1 MRLLARLRR
10 CAPGLH
16 SLGSR
21 STRPHFPGGISGAWF
36 GKWAQCLRLAPSPTP
51 GRAVQ
56 ECTFFTSDFACTLDE
71 IGDCAESFFPEIE
84 GTAAGNHPA
93 PDGRKFLHCR
103 QTTANL
109 RVVIPSESLALS
121 GVEWVEGSR
130 CDSFPLRP
138 RDSST
143 SLRSAQ
149 NDNFVFPD
157 PRSMRPMRFAR
168 KTDIVLFASRSAT
181 TATMPIPILKT

>member
-1 MRLLARLRR
+1 MSSPCAITHARAS
-10 CAPGLH
+10 CAEVHFFSRAISPA
-16 SLGSR
+16 R
-21 STRPHFPGGISGAWF
+21 STRS
-36 GKWAQCLRLAPSPTP
+36 R
-51 GRAVQ
+51 
-56 ECTFFTSDFACTLDE
+56 
-71 IGDCAESFFPEIE
+71 CAENFRPEIE
-84 GTAAGNHPA
+84 GTATDNHPA
-93 PDGRKFLHCR
+93 PDGRTFRHCR

-121 GVEWVEGSR
+121 GVEWVKGSR
-130 CDSFPLRP
+130 CDGFPLTPREP

-168 KTDIVLFASRSAT
+168 KIDIILFASRSAT